1 MAAAAAQPP
10 IAAAAAFD
18 ANVVRVW
25 HSRLADHL
33 HAGWSSR
40 GAEWDSGEDGW
51 AERGGRSALARGGRC
66 IPTVH
71 RQALRSRRARSR
83 SERGVSVEGLCPLED
98 RMCSVWR
105 VYTDTKRC
113 VSERAVRMETCACE
127 YQRFPLE

>member
-1 MAAAAAQPP
+1 MFAVACAATEVTVAAAAAQPP

-66 IPTVH
+66 TPTVH
-71 RQALRSRRARSR
+71 CQALRSRRARSR
-83 SERGVSVEGLCPLED
+83 SERGGAMPARGPHVFGVAG
-98 RMCSVWR
+98 VH
-105 VYTDTKRC
+105 
-113 VSERAVRMETCACE
+113 
-127 YQRFPLE
+127 